1 MFESDFNSRIVITCS
16 IAVFLGILYWNL
28 RSNSSIEK
36 SKRKNPSNKSNGG
49 CEQKSE
55 TNKTNL
61 HETTSNDDCEEKIQT
76 NLNETINKDCD
87 DNLQI
92 QVKKKTSEINV
103 ETKLNIPK
111 LKWVKVGRVEEL
123 YYYPL
128 KSGRGKTITECKFT
142 EYGISV
148 EDEGLLTLRD
158 RMFMVYNEETFKFQ
172 TARHYPTMILVSLSA
187 VDQYKVKLE
196 AVGMPSVVFRVPEK
210 SEKSSAAI
218 ACSMWFGEPV
228 KCIDCGPE
236 PAEWL
241 SRFLTGT
248 NSGLRLGYSMP
259 DRREITKGTWER
271 FAKVFNTMRD
281 EDSGLFSDLTSYMLM
296 TSKSLDNLNE
306 RLETPVPTLQFR
318 PNIVVSNDE
327 PFVEDNWE
335 WIKIGDRAI
344 IRNVKPCPR
353 CKMTR
358 IDPETGNVAKEE
370 PLKTLYSFRKQTDPA
385 KIALDGPAPLMG
397 IYCGLYITGRVKL
410 KDDVFV
416 HLPEDTE
423 NFKLSNGQ
431 EVEI

>member
-1 MFESDFNSRIVITCS
+1 MFGSEYNSRIVITCG
-16 IAVFLGILYWNL
+16 IAMFLGIVYWNL
-28 RSNSSIEK
+28 RKSTLEK
-36 SKRKNPSNKSNGG
+36 SKRKKSSEIMSRETSNG
-49 CEQKSE
+49 CEQKIE
-55 TNKTNL
+55 RKTNL
-61 HETTSNDDCEEKIQT
+61 HGTSNGCDKKNET
-76 NLNETINKDCD
+76 NLNEISNGCD
-87 DNLQI
+87 QNLDI
-92 QVKKKTSEINV
+92 ENKKKSEISV
-103 ETKLNIPK
+103 IETKLNIPK
-111 LKWVKVGRVEEL
+111 LKWVKVGQVEEL

-142 EYGISV
+142 EFGISL
-148 EDEGLLTLRD
+148 EEKGLLTLRD
-158 RMFMVYNEETFKFQ
+158 RMFLVYNEETYKFQ
-172 TARHYPTMILVSLSA
+172 TGRQYPTMILVSLSA
-187 VDQYKVKLE
+187 VDEYNVKLE

-218 ACSMWFGEPV
+218 ECSLWWGEPV

-248 NSGLRLGYSMP
+248 NSGLRLAYSLFN
-259 DRREITKGTWER
+259 RREITKGPWESIS
-271 FAKVFNTMRD
+271 KVYNTLRD
-281 EDSGLFSDLTSYMLM
+281 EDSGLFSDTTSYMLM
-296 TSKSLDNLNE
+296 TSKSLDKLNE

-353 CKMTR
+353 CKM
-358 IDPETGNVAKEE
+358 IKLDPETGNVAKEE
-370 PLKTLYSFRKQTDPA
+370 PMKTLYSFRKQTDPERVSV
-385 KIALDGPAPLMG
+385 DGTAPIMG

-416 HLPEDTE
+416 HVPEDTE
-423 NFKLSNGQ
+423 NLKISNGQ
-431 EVEI
+431 EIEI

>member
-1 MFESDFNSRIVITCS
+1 MFGSEYNSTIVITCG
-16 IAVFLGILYWNL
+16 IAMFLGIVYWNL
-28 RSNSSIEK
+28 RQSSSEK
-36 SKRKNPSNKSNGG
+36 SKRKKSSEKISRETSSNSCEQITARKTNSRETSNG
-49 CEQKSE
+49 CEKKLE
-55 TNKTNL
+55 TNL
-61 HETTSNDDCEEKIQT
+61 HEISNG
-76 NLNETINKDCD
+76 CD
-87 DNLQI
+87 QNLQI
-92 QVKKKTSEINV
+92 EKKKKSEISVV
-103 ETKLNIPK
+103 ETKLDIPK

-142 EYGISV
+142 EFGISV
-148 EDEGLLTLRD
+148 EEKGLLTLRD
-158 RMFMVYNEETFKFQ
+158 RMFLVYNEETLKFQ
-172 TARHYPTMILVSLSA
+172 TGRQYPTMILVSLSA
-187 VDQYKVKLE
+187 VDEYKVKLE

-218 ACSMWFGEPV
+218 ECSLWWGEPV

-248 NSGLRLGYSMP
+248 NSGLRLGYSLY
-259 DRREITKGTWER
+259 DRREITKGPWER
-271 FAKVFNTMRD
+271 FSKVYNTLRD
-281 EDSGLFSDLTSYMLM
+281 EDTGLFSDITSYMLM
-296 TSKSLDNLNE
+296 TSKSLDKLNE

-344 IRNVKPCPR
+344 IRNVKPCPS
-353 CKMTR
+353 
-358 IDPETGNVAKEE
+358 
-370 PLKTLYSFRKQTDPA
+370 LRKQTDPERVSV
-385 KIALDGPAPLMG
+385 DGTAPILG

-416 HLPEDTE
+416 HVPEDTE
-423 NFKLSNGQ
+423 NLKISNGQ
-431 EVEI
+431 EIEI